1 MTRVLRRQFPS
12 CNPVVLVAVALAASL
27 SACGT
32 VRQVEQFKELSN
44 QQRYAEVAAQ
54 EVQCQPTEDGCNQLH
69 LIKGDACFRLAK
81 GGVDPDARYLACAA
95 DELQA
100 GIQATSDWPSEEAVI
115 GKRAQYYENLCES
128 LRLLQDNQS
137 TTEAA
142 NTNVR
147 LLSTAEDFLQ
157 AEPGHLAATYFINS
171 ARLAQFQLDP
181 QKLQESNS
189 ACATLNELLV
199 DLEVVQPRAASSP
212 YEVNYKRLRLDITGL
227 KRAVPGCK

>member
-1 MTRVLRRQFPS
+1 MTRVLRRQFPR
-12 CNPVVLVAVALAASL
+12 CNPVVLVAVALAGSL

-54 EVQCQPTEDGCNQLH
+54 EVQCQP
-69 LIKGDACFRLAK
+69 
-81 GGVDPDARYLACAA
+81 
-95 DELQA
+95 
-100 GIQATSDWPSEEAVI
+100 
-115 GKRAQYYENLCES
+115 
-128 LRLLQDNQS
+128 
-137 TTEAA
+137 

-181 QKLQESNS
+181 QKLQESSS

-212 YEVNYKRLRLDITGL
+212 YEVSYKRLRLDITGL